1 MTAGRVTRRQG
12 GDRSSRVCDMKLCM
26 GLNRGME
33 KKGAH
38 IDKGSEV
45 CSKGMTGR
53 AILLAHWACPDR
65 TEV

>member
-1 MTAGRVTRRQG
+1 MTAGRVTRRRG
-12 GDRSSRVCDMKLCM
+12 GYRSSRVCDMKLCM
-26 GLNRGME
+26 GLNWGME
-33 KKGAH
+33 KRAQ

-45 CSKGMTGR
+45 RGKGMTGR